1 MKSQT
6 KWIFLSIIGCLLFI
20 ISACIP
26 FPTPAPSCV
35 PIYDVTKPDDT
46 DDGVCS
52 PGDCSLREAV
62 SNANTCPG
70 LQTINLPADGY
81 ILSIDGDDENLNKTG
96 DLDILDDLVIVG
108 TGAPSIHGNIERS
121 FYVHSGVTAT
131 FEGIWLADGDAI
143 YGGGLVN
150 EGTLT
155 LNNFTCNYNAVAMPP
170 STIGNAMGG
179 CIFNTG
185 DLTISN
191 GYFLE
196 NSAMYGGAVYN
207 NDGATVSIDGSSFTS
222 NLAASNGGAL
232 WNGIGSDMSVSD
244 STFDQNVVGTNG
256 GAIWSHGSLT
266 GESLVI
272 EDSEAGSSGGGVF
285 SWDSSAIF
293 TNVWITGNTAS
304 LGGGIYNN
312 QSMVHFYESGLTANH
327 AFGNGGAVYNYDSNP
342 ASPTGGLLMKNVT
355 VSGNTAGAG
364 AGIYNSGNF
373 DLRFVTIADNN
384 PEGIRNEAG
393 IETLLRSSI
402 LSNNTG
408 GDCAGISPDSLDY
421 NLTSDSTCAL
431 IGSHDILNVTA
442 MIEPLGFYGSIAP
455 SHPLTYGS
463 PALDSGVP
471 DLCTAYDQNNT
482 SRPQGPW
489 CDRGAF
495 ENEYTK
501 GILRG
506 WTYID
511 ANRNDIRDPSDGSMS
526 GVMLELKEGPCP
538 GGAVAATAESSSP
551 GGFYQIFDI
560 EPGDYCIDTS
570 PTQQTMYPEYI
581 DLSFAAGDILEDV
594 NFRYLLSYLG
604 DSSISGTV
612 WHDECALPY
621 STPTSPPPGCVA
633 LGGGG
638 YGADGIFD
646 PAEPGIEGVK
656 VELYYGACPG
666 NAPAISAVVYTDAN
680 GEYTIPGLTDG
691 SWCVHV
697 DALTTPND
705 TILIPGNWTY
715 PVRNASPAES
725 EVVLGVAED
734 IVDIDFGWDYQFLPE
749 PLIPYSYSCTV
760 NMDAFMRRGP
770 GTEFLGIAIIPEGSL
785 FEVFAKSEIED
796 PLWLFG
802 KSGKNNYGWMSD
814 AVLDCKEADPS
825 KLITRWTP
833 LRIPTPTPTPVPLVC
848 KPDLPENR
856 CLRAGGFYVVYG
868 AGSSCQCPK

>member
-6 KWIFLSIIGCLLFI
+6 KWVFLLVLGCLLLI
-20 ISACIP
+20 ITACIP
-26 FPTPAPSCV
+26 LPTPAPSCV
-35 PIYDVTKPDDT
+35 PVYDVTKPDDT

-62 SNANTCPG
+62 SNANACPG

-81 ILSIDGDDENLNKTG
+81 VLTIDGDDEDLNKTG

-108 TGAPSIHGNIERS
+108 TGAPSINGNIERS
-121 FYVHSGVTAT
+121 FYVHSGVTAN
-131 FEGIWLADGDAI
+131 FEGIWLTDGDAI

-150 EGTLT
+150 EGILT
-155 LNNFTCNYNAVAMPP
+155 LNNFTCNYNGVAMPP

-191 GYFLE
+191 GNFLE

-207 NDGATVSIDGSSFTS
+207 NDGATVSIDGSTFTG
-222 NLAASNGGAL
+222 NLALSNGGAL

-272 EDSEAGSSGGGVF
+272 EESEAGSSGGGIYT
-285 SWDSSAIF
+285 WESSAIF
-293 TNVWITGNTAS
+293 YNVWITGNTAS

-327 AFGNGGAVYNYDSNP
+327 AFGNGGAVNNYDANP
-342 ASPTGGLLMKNVT
+342 TSPTGGLLLKNVT
-355 VSGNTAGAG
+355 ISGNTAGAG
-364 AGIYNSGNF
+364 AGIYNSSSF
-373 DLRFVTIADNN
+373 DLRFVTIANNN
-384 PEGIRNEAG
+384 PEGIRIDAG
-393 IETLLRSSI
+393 VETLIRSSI

-408 GDCAGISPDSLDY
+408 GDCAGISPDSMDY
-421 NLTSDSTCAL
+421 NLTSDSTCTL
-431 IGSHDILNVTA
+431 IESHDIVNVTPL
-442 MIEPLGFYGSIAP
+442 IEPLGFYGGLAP

-471 DLCTAYDQNNT
+471 DVCIAYDQNYR
-482 SRPQGPW
+482 SRPQGAW

-526 GVMLELKEGPCP
+526 GVLLELKEGPCP
-538 GGAVAATAESSSP
+538 GGAIAATAYSNPDGYYRIYE
-551 GGFYQIFDI
+551 I

-570 PTQQTMYPEYI
+570 PLQQTMYPEYI
-581 DLSFAAGDILEDV
+581 DVSFAAGDVLEEV
-594 NFRYLLSYLG
+594 NFRYLLSPLG

-656 VELYYGACPG
+656 VELYYGSCPG
-666 NAPAISAVVYTDAN
+666 NAPAISAVVYTDTN
-680 GEYTIPGLTDG
+680 GEYTIPGLTDNN
-691 SWCVHV
+691 WCVQV
-697 DALTTPND
+697 DALETPND

-715 PVRNASPAES
+715 PVRNASPSES
-725 EVVLGVAED
+725 EISLGSGED
-734 IVDIDFGWDYQFLPE
+734 MVGVDFGWDYQFLPE

-760 NMDAFMRRGP
+760 TKDAFMRRGP

-802 KSGKNNYGWMSD
+802 LSGKNIYGWMSD
-814 AVLDCKEADPS
+814 AVLDCGEADPT
-825 KLITRWTP
+825 KLVTRWTP
-833 LRIPTPTPTPVPLVC
+833 LRILTPTPTHVPLTC
-848 KPDLPENR
+848 NQDLPENK
-856 CLRAGGFYVVYG
+856 CIRAGGIYYPLNDKQ
-868 AGSSCQCPK
+868 SICLCP